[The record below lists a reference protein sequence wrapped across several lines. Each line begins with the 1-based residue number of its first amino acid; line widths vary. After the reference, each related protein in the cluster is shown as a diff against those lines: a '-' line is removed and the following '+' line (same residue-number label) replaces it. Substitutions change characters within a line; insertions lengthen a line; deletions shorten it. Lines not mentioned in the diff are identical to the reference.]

1 MKLTDKSA
9 RGLAARLSILAF
21 VLTLIAVGLAQEA
34 KKTDSS
40 AVHGIVVAN
49 MDHSVKPG
57 DNFFLYANGDW
68 IKRTEI
74 PPDRGGVSGFT
85 ALLNIADKN
94 TADIIE
100 EAAKSKAPAGSEA
113 QKLADLYNAYM
124 DEAAIDKRG
133 LAPLKPMLDA
143 ISAIKDKQQLAHALG
158 ETLRADVD
166 PLNNTN
172 YHTQNLFGL
181 WGGPGFSDYE
191 H

>member
-1 MKLTDKSA
+1 MKFTDRLT
-9 RGLAARLSILAF
+9 RGLMGRVAILSLMILLPW
-21 VLTLIAVGLAQEA
+21 VMSLAQATQTGTNE
-34 KKTDSS
+34 
-40 AVHGIVVAN
+40 VRGFFPAN
-49 MDHSVKPG
+49 IERSVKPG

-74 PPDRGGVSGFT
+74 PPDRGGISGFT

-94 TADIIE
+94 AADIIE

-113 QKLADLYNAYM
+113 QKMADLYNAYM

-172 YHTQNLFGL
+172 
-181 WGGPGFSDYE
+181 
-191 H
+191 